1 MLQYVSLMYYIVS
14 QLIIIFTD
22 GHCAPQTPFDLYF
35 INLIMRIHLAGIL
48 VTFGNIYLSTR
59 VFELICYTWLPQ
71 QPYLR
76 NWVSTKIL
84 NSFFG
89 LFSHNMKKIRTFWG
103 KLKPYEIFKAI
114 KNILMSNLSCYRHA
128 YLIDQII
135 CLTKIFRWHIV
146 PPLYFWHT
154 FWCWLWKKY
163 F

>member
-1 MLQYVSLMYYIVS
+1 MLQYVSLMYYIDS
-14 QLIIIFTD
+14 QLIIIFYGRTLCPPNPL
-22 GHCAPQTPFDLYF
+22 GRYF

-48 VTFGNIYLSTR
+48 VTFGNIYLSTG
-59 VFELICYTWLPQ
+59 VFELICYPWLPQ

-89 LFSHNMKKIRTFWG
+89 LFSHNMKKIRTFRG

-135 CLTKIFRWHIV
+135 CLTKYFVGTLCNHCI
-146 PPLYFWHT
+146 FWHT